1 MKKIF
6 VATLALILGFG
17 SSVSG
22 PATAA
27 EPVIPEIRLMTP
39 FFSDEN
45 SWDGQLEADGW
56 IGQGWF
62 PQGLTYRQ
70 GWAPVGSKIVLS
82 YYVTNS
88 ETGAPLVNQNVILRV
103 NKGYSFSNAIVKVN
117 GSLATNGIER
127 GTGVDQVRVA
137 VRTDANG
144 IAVFVLEDQMTAEMA
159 GAPEPDSITDRGA
172 PYDIDSGGDPM
183 VSYYTQLMPEIMG
196 EQTDIVDIT
205 EIHFYRPDVAP
216 SYDMSEVS
224 ARMVSESL
232 APDASIRRNDLET
245 EFTITN
251 NYYPVGTRVFQ
262 KHQPVNKTAAVIY
275 KVVDAAGTPLI
286 NKPVSLSVNKAYSGS
301 TASITNGTTPVNLP
315 TGDADGALWAVNTD
329 AFGTAYFPYTNLD
342 TTGSDKPATM
352 TTPVATVNPIYSQ
365 MYLNVTGA
373 ARLLSDIVEFHYFT
387 VPKVAQTVK
396 KLPTSIKVKK
406 SVTLPAKSIQGVTI
420 KWSTTSKK
428 NCKVVGTK
436 VTATKA
442 GKCVVKGTNTGNAE
456 HLPFTVTRTMTVKK

>member
-6 VATLALILGFG
+6 VATLALILSMG
-17 SSVSG
+17 VSIST
-22 PATAA
+22 PVTAA
-27 EPVIPEIRLMTP
+27 EPVIPEIRLITP

-70 GWAPVGSKIVLS
+70 GWAPVGSKVVLA
-82 YYVTNS
+82 YLATNS

-117 GSLATNGIER
+117 GSIATNGIER
-127 GTGVDQVRVA
+127 GTGVDQVRVTA
-137 VRTDANG
+137 RTDASG
-144 IAVFVLEDQMTAEMA
+144 IAIFILEDQMTADMA
-159 GAPEPDSITDRGA
+159 GAPEPETLTERG
-172 PYDIDSGGDPM
+172 PEYDIDSGGDPM
-183 VSYYTQLMPEIMG
+183 ISYYSQVMPEIMG
-196 EQTDIVDIT
+196 EQTDIVDIS
-205 EIHFYRPDVAP
+205 EIHFYRPNSEP
-216 SYDMSEVS
+216 SFDMSEVS
-224 ARMVSESL
+224 ARMVSETI
-232 APDASIRRNDLET
+232 DETNSIRRTDLET
-245 EFTITN
+245 EFTVTN

-275 KVVDAAGTPLI
+275 KVEDASNTPI
-286 NKPVSLSVNKAYSGS
+286 ANRSVSLSVNKAYSGS

-315 TGDADGALWAVNTD
+315 TGDADGALWTVNTD
-329 AFGTAYFPYTNLD
+329 AFGTAYFPFTNLD
-342 TTGSDKPATM
+342 STGSDKPATM
-352 TTPVATVNPIYSQ
+352 TTPVTTVNPLYSQ

-373 ARLLSDIVEFHYFT
+373 TLLLSDIVEFHYYT

-396 KLPTSIKVKK
+396 KLPSSIKVGK
-406 SVTLPAKSIQGVTI
+406 SATLPAKSAQGVTI

-442 GKCVVKGTNTGNAE
+442 GNCVVKGTNTGNSG
-456 HLPFTVTRTMTVKK
+456 HLPFTVTKTMTVKK